1 MPEEREKP
9 PLSLRVATT
18 LCLLAVVL
26 MVCIRSLNAVNTFPP
41 TEKDADLAP
50 KLAAERDDIREVRIP
65 TADGLELYG
74 WVQGRDDAPRKI
86 IQFMGNAEY
95 VGPSAELYAETALAL
110 NAQFLL
116 FDYRGFANSPGR
128 PSEAALYADAEAV
141 WNFAHVQLKWQPR
154 NIIVWGRSLG
164 GAPATWLARKQV
176 LAEAAPAALI
186 LEAPFTSAG
195 DMGKAMLP
203 WLIVPQ
209 WLTYSMLD
217 NLARA
222 PDLNLP
228 VFHLHSR
235 DDEIIPIE
243 QGRQLHEAL
252 SGPKRWLELDC
263 GHNDVW
269 SSSTRAARIRA
280 AMNQFLAGHGQ

>member
-18 LCLLAVVL
+18 LCLLAVVF

-41 TEKDADLAP
+41 TAKDADLAP
-50 KLAAERDDIREVRIP
+50 KLAAERDDVREVRIP

-74 WVQGRDDAPRKI
+74 WVQGPDDAPRKI

-95 VGPSAELYAETALAL
+95 VGPSTELYAETATAL
-110 NAQFLL
+110 GAQFLL
-116 FDYRGFANSPGR
+116 FDYRGFANSPGQ

-141 WNFAHVQLKWQPR
+141 WNFALTQLKWQPP

-203 WLIVPQ
+203 WLIVPH
-209 WLTYSMLD
+209 WMTYSMLD
-217 NLARA
+217 NLSRA
-222 PDLNLP
+222 PELKLP
-228 VFHLHSR
+228 VFHVHGR
-235 DDEIIPIE
+235 NDEIIPFE

-252 SGPKRWLELDC
+252 PGPKQWLELDC

-269 SSSTRAARIRA
+269 SSNARAAQIRA
-280 AMNQFLAGHGQ
+280 EMNQFLAGHGK